1 MLKIIGSGCACMCI
15 VQKIRLF
22 LKIETRVLYCPRG
35 TEKYK
40 CISKTNPDAK
50 MLRRFKV
57 DPV

>member
-1 MLKIIGSGCACMCI
+1 MYVHCA
-15 VQKIRLF
+15 KDPLF
-22 LKIETRVLYCPRG
+22 PIKLKIETRVLYCPRG